1 VLDRD
6 DVLWICHERY
16 LREKGIHEHSTALV
30 SQAPGVMWYADP
42 AGPTE
47 IEELRR
53 AGLKVLRGGN
63 AIQAG
68 IAAVNARLR
77 TGRLQVHRSACPNLL
92 AEAKLYRYP
101 SSQSGQ
107 ADTEVPLD
115 QNNHALAALRYLIS
129 RLDTGF
135 VARFRRR
142 NAVPGSAAQ
151 DTPGKP
157 ETIVRSEDSR
167 RILHLDNDE
176 IWKSVVNSP

>member
-1 VLDRD
+1 
-6 DVLWICHERY
+6 
-16 LREKGIHEHSTALV
+16 
-30 SQAPGVMWYADP
+30 
-42 AGPTE
+42 E

-77 TGRLQVHRSACPNLL
+77 TGRLRVLCSACPNLL

-101 SSQSGQ
+101 TSQNGQ

-115 QNNHALAALRYLIS
+115 QNNHALAALRYLVS

-142 NAVPGSAAQ
+142 N
-151 DTPGKP
+151 DF
-157 ETIVRSEDSR
+157 EDSTDQGR
-167 RILHLDNDE
+167 ETQETERPEDPRKTLRLGNEELWTVCD
-176 IWKSVVNSP
+176 S